1 MQITKDNRT
10 ITAVISRTFTGHSID
25 RAYEKMAEYGK
36 QCYELLMKK
45 KY

>member
-10 ITAVISRTFTGHSID
+10 ITAVIERTFAGHSIGC
-25 RAYEKMAEYGK
+25 AYKKMAEYGN